1 MSEQTIRRTER
12 IADIQAA
19 MPWLVAAGV
28 YVLVWRLRRSC
39 SAIPT
44 ATRISRS
51 VAGSSNTLPCRP
63 SIHFPPT
70 FVERIWLAF
79 EWLSEIVFTIAYMA
93 GGWMGIVVAAA
104 VATATAFGLLT
115 QFLLRE
121 LRPTV
126 ALFGALVALPLT
138 APHILARPHILAL
151 PLIVAWVAALIRS
164 VDTRTPPPWAI
175 LPLMTLWAN
184 LHGSFTFGLAMIGA
198 VGA

>member
-1 MSEQTIRRTER
+1 
-12 IADIQAA
+12 
-19 MPWLVAAGV
+19 MPTVDPFSAN
-28 YVLVWRLRRSC
+28 LRG
-39 SAIPT
+39 T
-44 ATRISRS
+44 
-51 VAGSSNTLPCRP
+51 
-63 SIHFPPT
+63 H
-70 FVERIWLAF
+70 WLAF

-164 VDTRTPPPWAI
+164 VDTRTPPPWAM

-198 VGA
+198 VGAEALFRATPAKRMVVIRQWALFAILAFAAACLNPYGPEMILALRS